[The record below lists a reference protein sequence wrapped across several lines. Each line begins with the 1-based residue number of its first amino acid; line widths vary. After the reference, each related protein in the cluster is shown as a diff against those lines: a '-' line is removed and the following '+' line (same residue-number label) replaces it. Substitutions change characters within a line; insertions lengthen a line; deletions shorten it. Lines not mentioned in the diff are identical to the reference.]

1 MRTFHLNF
9 STFCSLI
16 NLFMHILLCC
26 MSLQQSSILAAT
38 ATSMPGGN
46 ETDRLALLAFKA
58 KVTEDPF
65 QVTSSWNATV
75 HFCKWPGV
83 TCGRRH
89 QRVTI
94 LNLMSQKLVGTI
106 SPHLGNLSF
115 LRVLH
120 LQNNSFTGEIPPE
133 LGYLKRLQIL
143 RLHNNSISGVIPA
156 DLSACS
162 ELVIFNLFNN
172 RLVGKI
178 PSQLGEFSKLEII
191 HIGSNNLTGL
201 IPPAFGNLSSL
212 QELFTGENHLVGRIP
227 DGLSQLADLTVV
239 VVRGNSLTGTIPAS
253 LFNHSSL
260 MAIDVG
266 TNQIEGSLPPHLG
279 NTLPSLQF
287 LSIYRNQFTGSIPV
301 SISNATNLAF
311 LIAGRNGLTGKVP
324 TLEKLQKLQRFTIAI
339 NSLGSGKADDL
350 TFLSSLTNSTDLDLL
365 QVNQNKFGG
374 VFPDSI
380 SNLSTKLLE
389 LSLSYNHISGN
400 VPPGICNLA
409 NLEALY
415 LAGNQLTGNIPHEIG
430 RLRKLQQLAFAENR
444 LSGIIP
450 HTFGNLT
457 LLSKVTLSEN
467 QIYGS
472 IPSSIGKCRY
482 LVYLDLCCN
491 NLTGVIPK
499 EVFDLS
505 SLSVILDLSQNHL
518 TGSVPMN
525 VGNLKNL
532 GYLDFSENKLSG
544 EIPATLG
551 SCVTL
556 EILSLEAN
564 LFQGTVPLSLRFLR
578 GIQVLNLSHNN
589 LSGEIPEYL
598 EDFDFVQNLD
608 LSFND
613 FGGEVPTEGIFKN
626 ASATSIIGN
635 RKLCGGVPELRLPKC
650 ETKKRSTFILKFVI
664 PVSCGLVV
672 AILLM
677 GFVYWIWFKKSSSE
691 TSSFSLE
698 HSPLRVSYRDLLKAT
713 DGFSSAN
720 LMGVGSFGSVY
731 KGVFSDGMVVAVKVL
746 NLLHRGAST
755 SFLAECMTLRNIR
768 HRNLVKVLTA
778 CSGTDYQG
786 NVFKALVYQYM
797 VNGSLDEWLHPHL
810 EEHTVHKMPA
820 NLNLLQRVNIAID
833 VASALDYLHHHCQTP
848 IVHCDLKP
856 SNVLLDNEMNAH
868 VSDFG
873 LAKFLLEGRNRSSV
887 NQSSSV
893 GVRGS
898 VGYAAPEY
906 GMGRDVSTTGDVYSY
921 GILLLEMLTG
931 KRPTNAMF
939 NDNLN
944 LHSFAQIALAE
955 GVEGIADPVLLQQQD
970 EDIEEK
976 TSKTTRD
983 SGRIS
988 QTLGSIFRIGIACSA
1003 ESPRERPNMRGVVS
1017 ELLVIRGD
1025 VLGAG
1030 SKRSVRSS

>member
-1 MRTFHLNF
+1 
-9 STFCSLI
+9 
-16 NLFMHILLCC
+16 

-172 RLVGKI
+172 RLVGKN
-178 PSQLGEFSKLEII
+178 SFTARNFS
-191 HIGSNNLTGL
+191 
-201 IPPAFGNLSSL
+201 PAK
-212 QELFTGENHLVGRIP
+212 NHLVGRIP

-350 TFLSSLTNSTDLDLL
+350 TFLSLFDQCHRFRSTA
-365 QVNQNKFGG
+365 
-374 VFPDSI
+374 
-380 SNLSTKLLE
+380 
-389 LSLSYNHISGN
+389 GN

-444 LSGIIP
+444 FSGIIP
-450 HTFGNLT
+450 HTVGNLT

-556 EILSLEAN
+556 EILYLEAN
-564 LFQGTVPLSLRFLR
+564 LFQGTVPTSLRFLR
-578 GIQVLNLSHNN
+578 GIQFLNLSHNN

-635 RKLCGGVPELRLPKC
+635 SKLCGGVPELRLPKC
-650 ETKKRSTFILKFVI
+650 ETKKRSTFSLKFVI

-691 TSSFSLE
+691 TSSVSLE

-778 CSGTDYQG
+778 CSGIDYQG

-810 EEHTVHKMPA
+810 EEHMVHKIPA

-873 LAKFLLEGRNRSSV
+873 LAKFLLEGSNRSSV

-898 VGYAAPEY
+898 FGYAAPEY

-931 KRPTNAMF
+931 KRPTDAMF

-970 EDIEEK
+970 EDIEEN

-1030 SKRSVRSS
+1030 SKRTN